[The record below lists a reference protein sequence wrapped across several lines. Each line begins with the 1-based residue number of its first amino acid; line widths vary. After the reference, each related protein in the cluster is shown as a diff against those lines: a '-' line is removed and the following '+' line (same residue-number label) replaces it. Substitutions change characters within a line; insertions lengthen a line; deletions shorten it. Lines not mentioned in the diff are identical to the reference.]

1 MIDFD
6 GCVVLFGFV
15 DGYIYFDKSFVGD
28 CWVLYELVGL
38 LCEWFVVEKCQFVV
52 VLLIV
57 ECVNVLIVQV
67 VVFGMIVMCSYVD
80 VDVMMGLLNLQV
92 VMVVCE

>member
-38 LCEWFVVEKCQFVV
+38 LCEWFVVEKC
-52 VLLIV
+52 
-57 ECVNVLIVQV
+57 
-67 VVFGMIVMCSYVD
+67 
-80 VDVMMGLLNLQV
+80 
-92 VMVVCE
+92 